1 MQPSENKEKKDLLIE
16 ALSYIQ
22 KFKDKIVV
30 IKYGGA
36 AMVEERLKI
45 HFAQDI
51 VLLQSL
57 GMRPVIVH
65 GGGPEVSRAMEQL
78 GQTVSFIDG
87 LRVTSAENIKVAEMV
102 LSGTVNKEIIAHLN
116 TFGGKAVGLSGKDG
130 NLIEAYKK
138 EHESGVDLGYVG
150 GVKKTNPALL
160 HVLLNEDFLPVI
172 SPIGLGKDGV
182 TYNLNADTVA
192 SDIAVALKAHKIIF
206 MTDVNGVIVNGELQS
221 KLTVKKMRQLLEEKV
236 IHGGMIPKAEAILNS
251 VACGVPSAHI
261 INGTDPHSVI
271 AELFTNQGTGTLI
284 VL

>member
-1 MQPSENKEKKDLLIE
+1 MPKTAKEKKDLLIE

-22 KFKDKIVV
+22 KFKDKIIV

-36 AMVEERLKI
+36 AMIEEELKI

-102 LSGTVNKEIIAHLN
+102 LSGTINKEIIAHLN

-130 NLIEAYKK
+130 HLIEAHKK
-138 EHESGVDLGYVG
+138 ESVNGVDLGYVG
-150 GVKKTNPALL
+150 GVKKTNPELL
-160 HVLLNEDFLPVI
+160 NVLLNENFLPVI
-172 SPIGLGKDGV
+172 SPIGLGEDGT

-192 SDIAVALKAHKIIF
+192 AYIAVALKAHKIIF
-206 MTDVNGVIVNGELQS
+206 MTDVNGILIGEELQS
-221 KLTVKKMRQLLEEKV
+221 ELTVKEVEHLIQEKMIQ
-236 IHGGMIPKAEAILNS
+236 GGMVPKAEAILKS
-251 VACGVPSAHI
+251 VSSGVLSAHI

-271 AELFTNQGTGTLI
+271 TELFTDTGTGTQVIL
-284 VL
+284 

>member
-1 MQPSENKEKKDLLIE
+1 MYRASNKEKKDLLIE

-22 KFKDKIVV
+22 KFKDKIIV

-36 AMVEERLKI
+36 AMVEEDLKF

-78 GQTVSFIDG
+78 GQEVSFIDG

-102 LSGTVNKEIIAHLN
+102 LSGTINKEIIAHLN
-116 TFGGKAVGLSGKDG
+116 TFGGNAVGLSGKDG
-130 NLIEAYKK
+130 HLIEAYKK
-138 EHESGVDLGYVG
+138 EPVSGVDLGYVG

-160 HVLLNEDFLPVI
+160 HLLLKEAFLPVI

-192 SDIAVALKAHKIIF
+192 ACIAVALKADKIIF
-206 MTDVNGVIVNGELQS
+206 ITDVDGIIVESKLQS
-221 KLTVKKMRQLLEEKV
+221 ELRSEDVKQLIEEGA
-236 IHGGMIPKAEAILNS
+236 IHGGMVPKAEAILQS
-251 VACGVPSAHI
+251 VSAGVPTAYI

-271 AELFTNQGTGTLI
+271 AELFTDKGTGTKV

>member
-1 MQPSENKEKKDLLIE
+1 MDKASNEEKKNLLIE

-22 KFKDKIVV
+22 KFQGKIIV

-36 AMVEERLKI
+36 AMIEEELKV
-45 HFAQDI
+45 HFARDI

-57 GMRPVIVH
+57 GMCPVIVH

-78 GQTVSFIDG
+78 GQEVSFIDG

-102 LSGTVNKEIIAHLN
+102 LSGTINKEIIAHLN
-116 TFGGKAVGLSGKDG
+116 TFDGKAVGLSGKDG
-130 NLIEAYKK
+130 HLIEAYKK
-138 EHESGVDLGYVG
+138 APVSGVDLGYVG
-150 GVKKTNPALL
+150 GVKSTNPEIL
-160 HVLLNEDFLPVI
+160 HVLLREKFLPVV

-192 SDIAVALKAHKIIF
+192 SSIAVALKADKIIF
-206 MTDVNGVIVNGELQS
+206 MTDVDGIMVDGKLQS
-221 KLTVKKMRQLLEEKV
+221 ELNSEEVKKLIKKQV
-236 IHGGMIPKAEAILNS
+236 IRGGMVPKAEAILTS
-251 VACGVPSAHI
+251 VASGVRAAYI

-271 AELFTNQGTGTLI
+271 AELFTDKGTGTKV